1 MSSEVERD
9 AEPLDEEMIA
19 DASLSIRIY
28 EDGEAVG
35 VVNVDR
41 QTADY
46 RGSYD
51 RIARKLDRM
60 EEKGLTYRGPAPPDK
75 QPENE
80 WAQGTGTYERSGEGL
95 GQYLLREIERASDDD
110 TDVAISGEPI
120 GFAPKNE

>member
-9 AEPLDEEMIA
+9 ADRVNEEMIA
-19 DASLSIRIY
+19 DASLSMRIY

-35 VVNVDR
+35 VVNIDR

-46 RGSYD
+46 RGTSEHLS
-51 RIARKLDRM
+51 RKLDRM
-60 EEKGLTYRGPAPPDK
+60 EEKGLTHRVPLPEEE

-80 WAQGTGTYERSGEGL
+80 YRTMTTKHERSGEGL
-95 GQYLLREIERASDDD
+95 GQFLLGEIERVRNDGLD
-110 TDVAISGEPI
+110 ISGEPI